1 MEIPFANK
9 LMIAGLRGNFVR
21 LSMNKYSSNVVE
33 DLLRYSNQSDVDVI
47 VEEIIKSHH
56 ILNVLQD
63 PYGNFVAQRALEY
76 TQV

>member
-33 DLLRYSNQSDVDVI
+33 DLLRYSNQSDVDII
-47 VEEIIKSHH
+47 VEEIIKSPH

-63 PYGNFVAQRALEY
+63 PYWNFAAQRALEY